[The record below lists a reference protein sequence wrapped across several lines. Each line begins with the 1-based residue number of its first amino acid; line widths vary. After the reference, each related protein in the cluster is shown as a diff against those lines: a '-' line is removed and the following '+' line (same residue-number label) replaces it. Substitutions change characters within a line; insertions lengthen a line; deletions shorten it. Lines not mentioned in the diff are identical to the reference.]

1 MNTKTNDNQL
11 NHNQSPHSLPVW
23 LPAEWE
29 NHDCVLLAWPHEE
42 TDWAYM
48 LDEARECFANIVRAI
63 SARECVL
70 LAGPKRLCDRSVKQC
85 SFDPARV
92 RFIDVETN
100 DTWARDFGPITVEKD
115 GALHILDFKFNAWGL
130 KFPADKDN
138 LITTHLALKGT
149 FNADYENRL
158 GFVLEGGS
166 IESDGHGTLLTT
178 AECLLSPN
186 RNGGMNEEQIRAYLA
201 DALGFTHQLWLR
213 NGGMAGDDTDSH
225 IDTLA
230 RLAPHDTIL
239 YVGATD
245 SDGNTVESLS
255 RMRDELTDMRT
266 AQGQPFNLIEL
277 PLPTPIYDED
287 GLQLPA
293 TYANY
298 LVADTAIYLPTYAQ
312 PANDLLAEQT
322 LKIAYPD
329 HDIIPIDCRALIRQ
343 HGSLHCVT
351 MQLPTGSV
359 NGIRDG
365 RWE

>member
-11 NHNQSPHSLPVW
+11 NHNQSPHSFPVR
-23 LPAEWE
+23 LPAECE

-70 LAGPKRLCDRSVKQC
+70 LVGPKRLCNRSVKQY

-100 DTWARDFGPITVEKD
+100 DTWARDFGPITVEKE

-230 RLAPHDTIL
+230 RFAVNDTIV
-239 YVGATD
+239 YVGCDDPADEHFEELAAMEREIKEFTTV
-245 SDGNTVESLS
+245 DG
-255 RMRDELTDMRT
+255 RK
-266 AQGQPFNLIEL
+266 FNLVRL
-277 PLPTPIYDED
+277 PMPDAIYDEN
-287 GLQLPA
+287 GERLPA
-293 TYANY
+293 TYANFLATPDTIY
-298 LVADTAIYLPTYAQ
+298 MPAYGQTRKDELAARILNVAFEREVVA
-312 PANDLLAEQT
+312 
-322 LKIAYPD
+322 
-329 HDIIPIDCRALIRQ
+329 IDCRALIRQ
-343 HGSLHCVT
+343 HGSLHCAT
-351 MQLPTGSV
+351 MQMPLQILNT
-359 NGIRDG
+359 
-365 RWE
+365 